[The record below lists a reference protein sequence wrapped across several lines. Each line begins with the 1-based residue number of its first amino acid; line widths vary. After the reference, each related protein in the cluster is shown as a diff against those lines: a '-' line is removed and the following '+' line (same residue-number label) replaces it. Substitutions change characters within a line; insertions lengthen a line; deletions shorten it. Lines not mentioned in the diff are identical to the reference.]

1 MWISREYYNFL
12 KKHAEKNIERENR
25 FREDER
31 IKRERMEYLESLRR
45 NTGEIPPRIIIRY
58 GM

>member
-31 IKRERMEYLESLRR
+31 AKRERMEYLESLRR
-45 NTGEIPPRIIIRY
+45 NMEEVPPRIIIRY